1 MNIDYEIKLNQDNDW
16 NMKKHH
22 FHENY
27 EILLSLTNSGS
38 IFLEN
43 NVYNIKR
50 GTLILIKNTS
60 LHRTM
65 VDKKN
70 LYKRYIIHFPEST
83 LSEISSKKTDLL
95 SKFCGDDI
103 CIQLSEKQLEKTILI
118 IEKITNTEPEKFGS
132 DVLKDI
138 TFVELLII
146 ITNFFNNNTNKNS
159 TSNFKFNK
167 VYPIIKYI
175 ERNIEGDLS
184 LDSISDNFYISKY
197 HLCRIFKE
205 STGFTL
211 REYIINT
218 RILKSCTFL
227 RKGCNV
233 QTAGELA
240 GFNNNS
246 HFIRTF
252 SKLKGISPGQYM
264 KKYK

>member
-1 MNIDYEIKLNQDNDW
+1 MNIDYEIKLNKDNDW
-16 NMKKHH
+16 DMKKHH

-43 NVYNIKR
+43 NIYNIKR

-60 LHRTM
+60 LHRTL
-65 VDKKN
+65 VNKKS
-70 LYKRYIIHFPEST
+70 LYKRYIIHFPELT
-83 LSEISSKKTDLL
+83 LKEISSDKSDFL
-95 SKFCGDDI
+95 SKYSAENI
-103 CIQLSEKQLEKTILI
+103 CIQLTEKQLNNIISI
-118 IEKITNTEPEKFGS
+118 IEKITNNNINDFGS
-132 DVLKDI
+132 DILKDI
-138 TFVELLII
+138 AFVELLIKI
-146 ITNFFNNNTNKNS
+146 SNYLNKKTAKSSSN
-159 TSNFKFNK
+159 NFKFKK

-175 ERNIEGDLS
+175 EKNIEGDLS
-184 LDSISDNFYISKY
+184 LDTISDNFYISKY

-211 REYIINT
+211 RNYIINI
-218 RILKSCTFL
+218 RILKSCAFL

-252 SKLKGISPGQYM
+252 SKLKGIPPGQYM

>member
-1 MNIDYEIKLNQDNDW
+1 MNIDYEIKLNKDNDW

-65 VDKKN
+65 VDKKI
-70 LYKRYIIHFPEST
+70 LYKRYIVHFPQST
-83 LSEISSKKTDLL
+83 LSEISSEKTDLL

-103 CIQLSEKQLEKTILI
+103 CIQLTEDQLSSIILI
-118 IEKITNTEPEKFGS
+118 INKIMNKDLEKFGS
-132 DVLKDI
+132 DILKDI
-138 TFVELLII
+138 AFIELLIKI
-146 ITNFFNNNTNKNS
+146 SNYFDYNTNKNS
-159 TSNFKFNK
+159 TNNFKFNK
-167 VYPIIKYI
+167 IHPIIKYI
-175 ERNIEGDLS
+175 EKNIEGDLS
-184 LDSISDNFYISKY
+184 LDTISNNFYISKY

-211 REYIINT
+211 REYIIST
-218 RILKSCTFL
+218 RVLKSCAFL

-233 QTAGELA
+233 QTAGELS

-252 SKLKGISPGQYM
+252 SNLKGISPGQYM